1 MKSLSV
7 KNKNK
12 RWWWIVVITAIII
25 VNFFASVIHKRIDL
39 TNEKRFT
46 ISSPVKKILG
56 NMDDVAE
63 FDIFLKGDL
72 PAGFKNLSTSAEELL
87 QEFKEYANGR
97 INYKLISAEDQM
109 PGTTRTYADTLSSLG
124 VVPINLKVQLKAGEQ
139 SQYVYPAALVQYK
152 NKILPVNLYSGP
164 NIISDK
170 ELNSSEAL
178 LEYKFA
184 NALYKLME
192 NKRPMIAYSVG
203 NGEPTGDN
211 VYDLVENVLRKNYSL
226 FTLNI
231 AKEPVIPDTFKLL
244 MIVKPTASF
253 TEDEKFKIDQYVMR
267 GGKIIWFIDR
277 LEAEMDSLQI
287 KNQVIAYDRNLNL
300 EDLLF
305 KYGVRINPDLIMD
318 LQSDFLPF
326 SVNGKDQFNFLHW
339 NYFPLFESKQNSLIN
354 KNVGL
359 VAARFVN
366 SIDTVGAAEIKKTIL
381 LSSSANSRTIETPA
395 LISGEENRNAPEDES
410 FKKRNIPA
418 GVLLEGKF
426 SSLYKNRVS
435 QEKMDSLEK
444 YGTTFLTQCINDNKM
459 IVVADGDIV
468 LNGVQQG
475 NQLPMGVNSYTV
487 GTQYEYQFA
496 NKQFVENCL
505 EYLINTANLSEAR
518 AKDYTLR
525 LLDPKKITEQK
536 TAWQIINLALPV
548 FLIIIFGFIYQ
559 WWRRKKYS
567 A

>member
-1 MKSLSV
+1 MKSLSA
-7 KNKNK
+7 KNKK
-12 RWWWIVVITAIII
+12 WWWIVVIAAIIA

-46 ISSPVKKILG
+46 ISPPVKKILG
-56 NMDDVAE
+56 NMDGVAE
-63 FDIFLKGDL
+63 VTIFLKGDM

-97 INYKLISAEDQM
+97 INYKLISPDEQM

-124 VVPINLKVQLKAGEQ
+124 IVPINLKVQLKAGEQ

-152 NKILPVNLYSGP
+152 NKILPVNLYSGTQTVITP
-164 NIISDK
+164 P

-184 NALYKLME
+184 DALYKLME
-192 NKRPMIAYSVG
+192 NKKPMIAYSVG

-244 MIVKPTASF
+244 MIVKPTVSF
-253 TEDEKFKIDQYVMR
+253 TEDEKLKIDQYVMR
-267 GGKIIWFIDR
+267 GGKVIWFIDK

-300 EDLLF
+300 DDLLF

-318 LQSDFLPF
+318 LQSDYLPF
-326 SVNGKDQFNFLHW
+326 SVNGKDQFDFLHW

-359 VAARFVN
+359 VAGRFVN
-366 SIDTVGAAEIKKTIL
+366 SIDTVGAAGIKKIIL

-395 LISGEENRNAPEDES
+395 LISGEENRNAPEDEA
-410 FKKRNIPA
+410 FKKRDIPA
-418 GVLLEGKF
+418 GVLLEGRF

-435 QEKMDSLEK
+435 QQEMDSLEK
-444 YGTTFLTQCINDNKM
+444 YGTPFLTQCINNNKM

-475 NQLPMGVNSYTV
+475 SPLPMGVNSYTV

-496 NKQFVENCL
+496 NKQFVENCI

-525 LLDPKKITEQK
+525 LLDPKKVAEQK
-536 TAWQIINLALPV
+536 TNWQVINLALPV
-548 FLIIIFGFIYQ
+548 LVIVLIGIIYQ

-567 A
+567 V